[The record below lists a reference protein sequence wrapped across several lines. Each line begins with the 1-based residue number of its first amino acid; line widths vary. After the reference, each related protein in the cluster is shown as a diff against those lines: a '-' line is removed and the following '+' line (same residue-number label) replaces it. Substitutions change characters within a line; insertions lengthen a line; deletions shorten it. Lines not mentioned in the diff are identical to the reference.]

1 MTTTRSTPTIERA
14 ESDDQVGIG
23 TTARNVAETAATTA
37 SDLAARVPEAAEAA
51 REAVGEADRLL
62 RSRSD
67 DSLVLGGMLAAGF
80 TGGLLI
86 GGAHRLLVIVSLLP
100 AIAIAAVLADRRGR
114 SMS

>member
-23 TTARNVAETAATTA
+23 TT
-37 SDLAARVPEAAEAA
+37 A